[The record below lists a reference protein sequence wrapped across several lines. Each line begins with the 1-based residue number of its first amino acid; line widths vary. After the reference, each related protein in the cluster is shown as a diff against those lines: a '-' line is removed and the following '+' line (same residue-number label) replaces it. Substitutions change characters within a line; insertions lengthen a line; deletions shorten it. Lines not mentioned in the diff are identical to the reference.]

1 MTKIPSKYEHQKKFW
16 VLSSLI
22 SSLLTVYVLLVG
34 LTVWNTLIRQRSEKD
49 ITMLQDNVSE
59 LEFSYVNLKSSIN
72 IDMARNLGYV
82 DSPEF
87 VVVKSNSDV
96 ALSR

>member
-1 MTKIPSKYEHQKKFW
+1 MTRIPSKYEHQKKFW
-16 VLSSLI
+16 ALSSI
-22 SSLLTVYVLLVG
+22 VSSLVAVYVILVG

-49 ITMLQDNVSE
+49 ITLLQDNVSE

-72 IDMARNLGYV
+72 IEMARTLGYV

-96 ALSR
+96 AISR